1 VVEYVYCRE
10 KAREC
15 LGEAQRSD
23 LTEEERKL
31 FLLIA
36 SQWLELAGEID
47 SLGVGHEPIIRT

>member
-23 LTEEERKL
+23 LAEEERTL

-36 SQWLELAGEID
+36 SQWLELASEID
-47 SLGVGHEPIIRT
+47 SLGVGQEPIVRT

>member
-1 VVEYVYCRE
+1 VYCRE

-23 LTEEERKL
+23 LAEEERTL

-36 SQWLELAGEID
+36 SQWLELASEIG
-47 SLGVGHEPIIRT
+47 SLGVGPEPIVRT

>member
-1 VVEYVYCRE
+1 MAEYVYCRE

-23 LTEEERKL
+23 LTEEERTL

-36 SQWLELAGEID
+36 SQWLELASEID
-47 SLGVGHEPIIRT
+47 SLNVGQEPIVRT

>member
-36 SQWLELAGEID
+36 SQWLELASEID
-47 SLGVGHEPIIRT
+47 SLGVGQEPIVRT